1 VRLDE
6 VQLQL
11 PYELTAAN
19 ASRFA
24 ADIAEQA
31 GGQGVQ
37 PDFSADSIAYF
48 DSVIESLRANNV
60 QLEQVAEVL
69 FSLGCFVGEAIVRA
83 TGGHWRASS
92 GTSLAPTA
100 PFPIVVLLPDGRLCD
115 PAAQPFST
123 FTLGD
128 AASLS
133 SFYTTWTAPVR

>member
-37 PDFSADSIAYF
+37 LDFSADSIAYF
-48 DSVIESLRANNV
+48 DSVIESLRANKV
-60 QLEQVAEVL
+60 QLEQVAE
-69 FSLGCFVGEAIVRA
+69 
-83 TGGHWRASS
+83 GHWRASS

-133 SFYTTWTAPVR
+133 SFYATWTAPVR

>member
-37 PDFSADSIAYF
+37 LDFSADSIAYF

-69 FSLGCFVGEAIVRA
+69 FSLGCFVGEAIVGA

>member
-37 PDFSADSIAYF
+37 LDFSADSIAYF

-83 TGGHWRASS
+83 TGGRWRASS

>member
-37 PDFSADSIAYF
+37 LDFSADSIAYF

-133 SFYTTWTAPVR
+133 SFYTTWTAPVH

>member
-11 PYELTAAN
+11 PYELTVAN

-37 PDFSADSIAYF
+37 LDFSADSIAYF
-48 DSVIESLRANNV
+48 DSVIESLRANKV

-133 SFYTTWTAPVR
+133 SFYATWTAPVR

>member
-37 PDFSADSIAYF
+37 LDFSADSIAYF